1 MTTQKYK
8 SLLVIIW
15 ALWAFHPCLA
25 IDDVLRTAKRD
36 AILAQITGAVRPKK
50 QISLISFG
58 AKGDGKKDC
67 KPAFDKAMKRAAHM
81 GGAHIV
87 VPAGEY
93 LLNGPIHF
101 VSNVCLELQEGATL
115 KFSSEPAFYLP
126 LVKTSWEG
134 TFLQNYSP
142 FISVSYT
149 HLTLPTIA

>member
-1 MTTQKYK
+1 
-8 SLLVIIW
+8 
-15 ALWAFHPCLA
+15 
-25 IDDVLRTAKRD
+25 
-36 AILAQITGAVRPKK
+36 
-50 QISLISFG
+50 
-58 AKGDGKKDC
+58 
-67 KPAFDKAMKRAAHM
+67 M

-142 FISVSYT
+142 FYLWISVGKCFPSS
-149 HLTLPTIA
+149 AKE